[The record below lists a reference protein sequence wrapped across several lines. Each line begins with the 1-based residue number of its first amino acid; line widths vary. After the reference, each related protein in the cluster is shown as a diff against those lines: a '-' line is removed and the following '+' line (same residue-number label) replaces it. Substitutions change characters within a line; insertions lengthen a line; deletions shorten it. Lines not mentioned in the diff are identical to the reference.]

1 MPRCHLEATN
11 LQPKRKKGVAPVS
24 GGVEKVGRFDPTP
37 CRKNWK
43 MLYDAFMMHSCCI
56 HDAMCDCML
65 QFFSSLLFFHGRKQ
79 EEWNIDIHWYVET
92 FLKLSWNIDLFI
104 KLLGCWDVGLVLSE
118 NSIQVV
124 LGSSPSAQDNYLK
137 AVGRVLS
144 GDGPVDKHK
153 AAQADTKSLTD
164 FTAEICIWHIKSYK
178 DI

>member
-43 MLYDAFMMHSCCI
+43 MLYDAFMLHSWCYVRLY
-56 HDAMCDCML
+56 ASVFL
-65 QFFSSLLFFHGRKQ
+65 LAAVFSWTKTRRMKHN
-79 EEWNIDIHWYVET
+79 EIHWYVET

-124 LGSSPSAQDNYLK
+124 LCSSPSAQDNYLK

-164 FTAEICIWHIKSYK
+164 FTAEICIWIIYGSYG
-178 DI
+178 I

>member
-1 MPRCHLEATN
+1 M
-11 LQPKRKKGVAPVS
+11 
-24 GGVEKVGRFDPTP
+24 
-37 CRKNWK
+37 
-43 MLYDAFMMHSCCI
+43 YI
-56 HDAMCDCML
+56 YIY
-65 QFFSSLLFFHGRKQ
+65 
-79 EEWNIDIHWYVET
+79 IDI
-92 FLKLSWNIDLFI
+92 FI

-164 FTAEICIWHIKSYK
+164 FTAEICIWIIWHIKRYIYIYNIYIKIIRIDQRCS
-178 DI
+178 DPVSLRSASALFGTHLQGGCEP

>member
-92 FLKLSWNIDLFI
+92 FLKLSWNFLEILI
-104 KLLGCWDVGLVLSE
+104 YLSNCWDVGMLGLS
-118 NSIQVV
+118 SQRIRSKSFWVV
-124 LGSSPSAQDNYLK
+124 L
-137 AVGRVLS
+137 RVLRTTTWKLWAES
-144 GDGPVDKHK
+144 CR
-153 AAQADTKSLTD
+153 AMALLTSTRPRRRTLRVWQISQQR
-164 FTAEICIWHIKSYK
+164 FAYGI
-178 DI
+178 